1 MPEKVRDGVVV
12 YGAFGVGNFKT
23 KLHKACVAR
32 LFTRNDLVLDAET
45 IADVARELIAEE
57 VGFMSRVVG
66 IDAGTVSL
74 DVCGLVEGRLSI
86 DLTWPTQEAVADP
99 DGFIAEL
106 RRTGEPDLVVA
117 PSGYGLPLRP
127 ARGLTEEDLRLA
139 FLARPDEKG
148 GIGGLRRLVRH
159 LADSDLSVVLTPGVV
174 HLDTVPEH
182 RKLNRVDM
190 GTADKVCAAA
200 LAVEDQRERTGRSL
214 ETVSLILLELGGAFT
229 AAVAVDRGQIV
240 DGLGGTSGPLG
251 WQAAGALD
259 GEVAFLAGRVDKGM
273 LFRGG
278 AETVARSGREARELA
293 VRAYVEGAAKA
304 VAQLR
309 VAAPN
314 ADEVLVS
321 GRVAADAALMG
332 RLQRALSGIGTVRRL
347 EGFAL
352 VAKQGAQGAALIG
365 DGLVGGRHQALV
377 RRLRIQEAQGTVL
390 DHLHLISAATAR
402 RRLALEADG

>member
-1 MPEKVRDGVVV
+1 
-12 YGAFGVGNFKT
+12 
-23 KLHKACVAR
+23 
-32 LFTRNDLVLDAET
+32 
-45 IADVARELIAEE
+45 
-57 VGFMSRVVG
+57 MSRVVG
-66 IDAGTVSL
+66 VDAGTVSL
-74 DVCGLVEGRLSI
+74 DVCGLVEGRLSL

-106 RRTGEPDLVVA
+106 RRPGEPDLIVA

-127 ARGLTEEDLRLA
+127 ARGVSDEELRLA
-139 FLARPDEKG
+139 FLAGPAERG

-159 LADSDLSVVLTPGVV
+159 LADSDLPLVLTPGVV

-200 LAVEDQRERTGRSL
+200 LAIEDQRERTGRSL
-214 ETVSLILLELGGAFT
+214 EAVSLILLELGGAFT

-240 DGLGGTSGPLG
+240 DGVGGTSGPLG

-278 AETVARSGREARELA
+278 AETVARSGGGARELA
-293 VRAYVEGAAKA
+293 VRAYVESAAKA

-309 VAAPN
+309 VAAPR

-321 GRVAADAALMG
+321 GRGAADGELMA
-332 RLQRALSGIGTVRRL
+332 RLQRTLSGIGTVRRL

-352 VAKQGAQGAALIG
+352 VAKQGAQGAAVIA

-377 RRLRIQEAQGTVL
+377 KRLRIGEAQGTVL

-402 RRLALEADG
+402 RRLSLEADG